1 MTNLPPS
8 CATVCSL
15 FLAFL
20 GAIVPVYVVNVVGF
34 ATASNGFSALLTY
47 VMFPLLGA
55 FVALPILAVFTLLAW
70 ACFVW
75 GNRVI
80 RTSRP
85 WAGVVALALTAI
97 TGSAFYF
104 ALSLVNRTLQEPR
117 QLLAFSLALA
127 VIVAICLARG
137 VGRRQEGAIAT
148 HRPNGTQ

>member
-8 CATVCSL
+8 CATACSL

-20 GAIVPVYVVNVVGF
+20 GAIVPVYVVSTVS
-34 ATASNGFSALLTY
+34 TAVQAPYLGALLTY

-97 TGSAFYF
+97 SGSAFYF

-117 QLLAFSLALA
+117 QMLAYSLALA
-127 VIVAICLARG
+127 VIVAVCLARG
-137 VGRRQEGAIAT
+137 VGRRQEGAIAPQ
-148 HRPNGTQ
+148 RANGTQ